1 MAYILIVD
9 DEEAIRDVLR
19 RRLHSWGHEV
29 AQARTAEEALTAMEA
44 RSATIVF
51 CDLIMPVH
59 DGIWLM
65 ERIHER
71 WPETIFIVISAVE
84 DIGKISKTRTLGAVD
99 FVSKPLGREMLY
111 QALQRALAAAEFRP

>member
-1 MAYILIVD
+1 
-9 DEEAIRDVLR
+9 
-19 RRLHSWGHEV
+19 
-29 AQARTAEEALTAMEA
+29 MEA

-59 DGIWLM
+59 DGTWLM

-84 DIGKISKTRTLGAVD
+84 DIGKISKTRKLGAVD
-99 FVSKPLGREMLY
+99 FVSKPLGREMVY
-111 QALQRALAAAEFRP
+111 QALQRALTAAQSRP

>member
-1 MAYILIVD
+1 
-9 DEEAIRDVLR
+9 
-19 RRLHSWGHEV
+19 
-29 AQARTAEEALTAMEA
+29 MEA

-71 WPETIFIVISAVE
+71 WPETIFIVISGIE
-84 DIGKISKTRTLGAVD
+84 DIRKIQKTRTLGAVD

-111 QALQRALAAAEFRP
+111 QALQRALAAAEFPLNAPSRTALDS